1 MPPKNVLEVITVIN
15 RQTSENELNLSYT
28 SSILDLKIS
37 FEPELNEQNAHDINF
52 LNIVFIQF
60 SIDIRRRNK

>member
-37 FEPELNEQNAHDINF
+37 FERELNEQIAHDINF
-52 LNIVFIQF
+52 LNIVFIHF
-60 SIDIRRRNK
+60 PIDIRRPNK